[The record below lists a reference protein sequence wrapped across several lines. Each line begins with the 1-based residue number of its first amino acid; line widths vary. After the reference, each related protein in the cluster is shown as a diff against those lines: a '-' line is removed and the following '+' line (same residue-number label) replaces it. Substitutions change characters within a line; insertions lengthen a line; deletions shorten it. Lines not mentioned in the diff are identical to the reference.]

1 MKQPKFIIE
10 LLGRLFSSNPKFF
23 KALQIVAAVIVV
35 ITEIPDL
42 LQFLSVKVPNWVA
55 VLENKALTWNALII
69 ALMAQ
74 LPNEDNKPVTP

>member
-23 KALQIVAAVIVV
+23 KALQIVAAAVVV
-35 ITEIPDL
+35 ITEMPDL
-42 LQFLSVKVPNWVA
+42 LELLSIKVPAWIA
-55 VLENKALTWNALII
+55 ALENKALTLNALII

-74 LPNEDNKPVTP
+74 LPNDEKKTEQP

>member
-23 KALQIVAAVIVV
+23 KVLQIVAAAVVV

-42 LQFLSVKVPNWVA
+42 LELLSIKVPTWVA
-55 VLENKALTWNALII
+55 ALENKALTWNALII

-74 LPNEDNKPVTP
+74 LPNDDKAGQP